1 MRNRTLVACLVS
13 LLQGCATT
21 NSAIS
26 ERFGD
31 FGWSQVHA
39 AAPGTAYRNL
49 FEPLPLGLSS
59 PGCEVFS
66 SLVGGPDDVPILVM
80 VHGIGG
86 DGAEWE
92 NSLSLLLR
100 AEPRATF
107 MFRWVSMGSRDAMV
121 SRLAMGVTRLSH
133 CTHHPI
139 LILAHSAG
147 GVLASY
153 AAGLIA
159 AESEVKLVTVA
170 SPLAGTLARRPAETG
185 EEQLYFLFDLGS
197 RITTYPPAAKSVQV
211 FHLATQ
217 YPADHVMAPGQDG
230 TAPNDPQVGVPGATH
245 LTLPADLSHV
255 GALSYVARRIAREH
269 WLGWLATPP
278 SAE

>member
-1 MRNRTLVACLVS
+1 MRNTSLMACLASV
-13 LLQGCATT
+13 LQGCATT
-21 NSAIS
+21 NSAFS
-26 ERFGD
+26 EQMGD

-39 AAPGTAYRNL
+39 AAPGAAYRSL
-49 FEPLPLGLSS
+49 FEATPLSASSPPCEVLSS
-59 PGCEVFS
+59 
-66 SLVGGPDDVPILVM
+66 LTDGPDDVPILVV

-121 SRLAMGVTRLSH
+121 SRLAMGVSRLSH

-153 AAGLIA
+153 ATASIV
-159 AESEVKLVTVA
+159 AEAEVTLVTVA
-170 SPLAGTLARRPAETG
+170 SPLAGTLARRPADTG

-197 RITTYPPAAKSVQV
+197 RIATYPPAAPGVRV

-217 YPADHVMAPGQDG
+217 YPADHVMAPGKDG

-255 GALSYVARRIAREH
+255 GALSWVARRMAREH
-269 WLGWLATPP
+269 WLGWLTTGP
-278 SAE
+278 SGD